1 MKKNKVKSTVAV
13 LITFCLIGTFT
24 ACERETAPLELPYLF
39 RPVNFNAA
47 LNKTVATFSWTRI
60 DSAKTYTLQV
70 STDSLDFTVPIVDTT
85 LTGLSYS
92 YEFAGNTKFYAR
104 IKANASDPAKNS
116 MFNLIGFKTPP
127 ENIFEGYKSEMTGW
141 QTVLIKWLPGANVTQ
156 LILTAQDL
164 TTKTVPVPAPN
175 IASGEIQVT
184 DLTSSVYSVKIQ
196 NGSIVRGVVP
206 VLVEGDVL
214 LSAGDNLVTAIDN
227 ALPGQVIVLSS
238 GAVFEVGILTYRF
251 GKNIKLRGSNPNTLP
266 VVCMKEGGP
275 TSTSSMLNLV
285 DGSTIN
291 SLRFENIDFTGYCS
305 NNSAGT
311 KIGYLFNNNV
321 MTTVSYLSFVN
332 CKLHNFGNTP
342 MRLQGSKN
350 QVIDTLIFNR
360 CTIYDIGFSSTYAVV
375 NSNSADFFNNINFIN
390 CTVYNFKGSLIL
402 RTGQTIKSVNV
413 TNCTIDQGMK
423 DDGSSRYL
431 VDLNTAA
438 FTGAGVTIKNCIL
451 GKTGGLKG
459 ANGIRYVAGTPVTVA
474 GCFYTSDY
482 VDDPVP
488 PGTISTS
495 LKPQMTAYSGTSASL
510 WTDPLNGNFTLKDN
524 SFAGKGWS
532 GDTRWY

>member
-1 MKKNKVKSTVAV
+1 MKKNKIKSIVAV
-13 LITFCLIGTFT
+13 IITFCFIGTFT
-24 ACERETAPLELPYLF
+24 ACNKEETLLQLPYLF
-39 RPVNFNAA
+39 RPVNFTAT
-47 LNKTVATFSWTRI
+47 LNKTVATLNWTRI
-60 DSAKTYTLQV
+60 DSAKNYTLQV
-70 STDSLDFTVPIVDTT
+70 STDSLDFTNAVVDTT
-85 LTGLSYS
+85 LTGLSCT
-92 YEFAGNTKFYAR
+92 YEFAGNTRFYAR
-104 IKANASDPAKNS
+104 VRSNASDPAKNS
-116 MFNLIGFKTPP
+116 MFNLIVFNTPS

-164 TTKTVPVPAPN
+164 TTKIVPIPAPN
-175 IASGEIQVT
+175 VTSGEIQVAE
-184 DLTSSVYSVKIQ
+184 LANSVYSVKIQ
-196 NGSIVRGVVP
+196 NGTIVRGVVP
-206 VLVEGDVL
+206 VLVEGDIL
-214 LSAGDNLVTAIDN
+214 LNSGDNLVTAIDN
-227 ALPGQVIVLSS
+227 ATPGQVIVLTS
-238 GAVFEVGILTYRF
+238 GVVYEVGIATYRF
-251 GKNIKLRGSNPNTLP
+251 GKNIKIRGSNPNTLP
-266 VVCMKEGGP
+266 VICMTEGGP
-275 TSTSSMLNLV
+275 TSTSSMLNFV
-285 DGSTIN
+285 DGSIIN
-291 SLRFENIDFTGYCS
+291 SLKFENIDFTGYCA

-342 MRLQGSKN
+342 MRLQGAKN
-350 QVIDTLIFNR
+350 QIIDTLIFNK
-360 CTIYDIGFSSTYAVV
+360 CTIFDIGFSSTYAVV

-431 VDLNTAA
+431 IDLNTAT

-451 GKTGGLKG
+451 GKTGGAKG
-459 ANGIRYVAGTPVTVA
+459 ANGIRYVDGTLVNVA

-482 VDDPVP
+482 VDDPIP

-495 LKPQMTAYSGTSASL
+495 LKFRMTAYSGTSISL
-510 WTDPLNGNFTLKDN
+510 WNDPVNGNYTLKDN

-532 GDTRWY
+532 GDLRWY